1 MKLKFDTQEFPGIQ
15 ISLTP
20 RELIT
25 HLRRMMCAENLYL
38 KNGYVYRGH
47 EFISSCSE
55 DVQTIQA
62 IETIER
68 WFEQKE
74 NAQL

>member
-15 ISLTP
+15 VSLTP

-25 HLRRMMCAENLYL
+25 HLRHMMRAENLYL

-74 NAQL
+74 STQL